1 MRYIVLDTETTGL
14 DPNQGH
20 RIIEIAALELKER
33 KLTEDYRHYFINPE
47 RQSDEAALRIHG
59 ITDDFLM
66 DKPKFNAIAE
76 EFLQYIEGATLI
88 IHNAPFDIAF
98 LNSEIGRLKLG
109 KMEDYVVEV
118 VDTLA
123 MAKELFPGK
132 RNNLDALC
140 DRFEVNRSARVL
152 HGALIDC
159 ELLAEVYFSMTR
171 GQNSLLMEPEEDLQH
186 VVHPLIGQQTSGQE
200 RHFIVY
206 SATEDELAAHAAY
219 IEILDK
225 VATEGCL
232 WKKIDQ
238 SEKV

>member
-33 KLTEDYRHYFINPE
+33 KLTRDYRHYFINPE

-59 ITDDFLM
+59 ITDEFLL
-66 DKPKFNAIAE
+66 DKPKFSAIAQ
-76 EFLQYIEGATLI
+76 EFLHYIEGATLI
-88 IHNAPFDIAF
+88 IHNAPFDMAF
-98 LNSEIGRLKLG
+98 LNSEIGRLKGG

-118 VDTLA
+118 IDTLA

-171 GQNSLLMEPEEDLQH
+171 GQNSLLMEPEEDPLH
-186 VVHPLIGQQTSGQE
+186 TLHPAHLGQQTRARARQF
-200 RHFIVY
+200 RVQA
-206 SATEDELAAHAAY
+206 ATDAELAAHLAY
-219 IEILDK
+219 IEILEQ
-225 VATEGCL
+225 AAEEGCL
-232 WKKIDQ
+232 WTR
-238 SEKV
+238 EPE